1 MNRLTATIAMLTV
14 LATPAFAAGYDP
26 AANIGAAQSA
36 PALPQS
42 GPGVYQPRQINSFGD
57 RVTNAIH
64 AYPLQRSL
72 GNNPVNEQMFIR
84 QRANQP

>member
-1 MNRLTATIAMLTV
+1 LQRRHLPRGN
-14 LATPAFAAGYDP
+14 DP

-36 PALPQS
+36 PALSQS
-42 GPGVYQPRQINSFGD
+42 GLGVYQPRPINSFGD

-84 QRANQP
+84 QRADQP